1 MKQLSVTFYGFQP
14 PTQAIIEGVI
24 SQSKLKDVT
33 VCKKDDCII
42 EKMCQHPEKIFFIA
56 ISHLETLDAD
66 SRKKISKSRKAV
78 LIVWLDEVTKQ
89 AYAKAAKYHPQLILD
104 SSFRD
109 FQMAHLINALVI
121 PYLPTVAAE
130 HDIQTFSTPHEEK
143 FLAIAETS
151 GEAIIICREDGKIDF
166 WNKAAEK
173 IFGFT
178 AEETYNKSIDELIN
192 PNYNTESFYPIVQ
205 IDVLKK
211 SGYKGKI
218 VETRA
223 HTRMGKEIQIEASL
237 SSVQIAGKSALVCI
251 IRNVS
256 EKFRIMR
263 QIWKANHFLDVIVD
277 NANVMISFTKL
288 NNQVSLWNKA
298 AEIITGYTKQEVI
311 GSKNILEL
319 LFPDSTY
326 RLAVSEEIRQSLN
339 CENGEAMTLN
349 ILTRSGENKTISLN
363 AKPIRSEQ
371 GNVQGYIT
379 VAYDVTNRTL
389 KEQEVKARLQEKE
402 ILIKEIHHRVKNNL
416 QVMTSL
422 INLQTGFIENPF
434 TTLILRETQNRLRT
448 MALIQETLYH
458 SQNYTRLNFKTFLK
472 NYFNEV
478 ERSFSDLNVEFIIN
492 FDDIYFDI
500 DSSMTLGLLTN
511 EMTTNAMKHAFQNHK
526 HPCIQVDILQT
537 IQNRI
542 FYIFSDNG
550 AGLPKGIDFKNPE
563 TLGLQLIHILASQL
577 DGDIDMENKKGTKYS
592 LRIDSGK
599 IVLPAN

>member
-1 MKQLSVTFYGFQP
+1 MEQFSVTFYGFQP
-14 PTQAIIEGVI
+14 PTQAIIEGTI

-33 VCKKDDCII
+33 ICKNSECILD
-42 EKMCQHPEKIFFIA
+42 KMCQHPEKIFFVPL
-56 ISHLETLDAD
+56 SFLESLDSD
-66 SRKKISKSRKAV
+66 GRKKVSKNRKAV
-78 LIVWLDEVTKQ
+78 LIVWVDEATKQ
-89 AYAKAAKYHPQLILD
+89 VYAKAAKYHPQLILD
-104 SSFRD
+104 SSLKD
-109 FQMAHLINALVI
+109 FQMMHLINALAI
-121 PYLPTVAAE
+121 LDLPTSKAE
-130 HDIQTFSTPHEEK
+130 PDLQALSNPLEEK

-173 IFGFT
+173 IFGYT
-178 AEETYNKSIDELIN
+178 LEEAFNKSIDELIN
-192 PNYNTESFYPIVQ
+192 PNFNTESFYPIVQ
-205 IDVLKK
+205 PEILKK

-223 HTRMGKEIQIEASL
+223 LSKTGKEIQIEASL
-237 SSVQIAGKSALVCI
+237 SSVQVSGKSALVCI

-263 QIWKANHFLDVIVD
+263 QIWKANHFLDVIID

-298 AEIITGYTKQEVI
+298 SEIITGYTKQEVI
-311 GSKNILEL
+311 GSKNIYEL

-326 RLAVSEEIRQSLN
+326 RLAVAEEIRQNLN
-339 CENGEAMTLN
+339 CENGEALILN
-349 ILTRSGENKTISLN
+349 ILTKSGENKTISLN

-478 ERSFSDLNVEFIIN
+478 ERSYSELNVEFIIN

-500 DSSMTLGLLTN
+500 DSSMTMGLLTN
-511 EMTTNAMKHAFQNHK
+511 EMTTNAMKHAFHSQK
-526 HPCIQVDILQT
+526 QPIIQVDILQT

-577 DGDIDMENKKGTKYS
+577 DGDIDMENKKGTKYT

>member
-1 MKQLSVTFYGFQP
+1 MEQFSVTFYGFQP

-33 VCKKDDCII
+33 ICKSSECILD
-42 EKMCQHPEKIFFIA
+42 KMCQHPEKIFFVPL
-56 ISHLETLDAD
+56 SFLESLDSD
-66 SRKKISKSRKAV
+66 GRKKVSKNRKAV
-78 LIVWLDEVTKQ
+78 LIVWVDEATKQ
-89 AYAKAAKYHPQLILD
+89 VYSKAAKYHPQLILD
-104 SSFRD
+104 SSLKD
-109 FQMAHLINALVI
+109 FQMMHLINALAI
-121 PYLPTVAAE
+121 PDLPTSKAE
-130 HDIQTFSTPHEEK
+130 PDLQALSNPQEEK

-173 IFGFT
+173 IFEYT
-178 AEETYNKSIDELIN
+178 LEEAFNKSIDELIN
-192 PNYNTESFYPIVQ
+192 PNFNTESFYPIVQ
-205 IDVLKK
+205 PEILKK

-223 HTRMGKEIQIEASL
+223 LSKTGKEIQIEASL
-237 SSVQIAGKSALVCI
+237 SSVQVSGKSALVCI

-263 QIWKANHFLDVIVD
+263 QIWKANHFLDVIID

-298 AEIITGYTKQEVI
+298 SEIITGYTKQEVI
-311 GSKNILEL
+311 GSKNIYEL

-326 RLAVSEEIRQSLN
+326 RLAVAEEIRQNLN
-339 CENGEAMTLN
+339 CENGEALILN
-349 ILTRSGENKTISLN
+349 ILTKSGENKTISLN

-478 ERSFSDLNVEFIIN
+478 ERSYSELNVEFIIN

-500 DSSMTLGLLTN
+500 DSSMTMGLLTN
-511 EMTTNAMKHAFQNHK
+511 EMTTNAMKHAFHSQK
-526 HPCIQVDILQT
+526 QPIIQVDILQT

-577 DGDIDMENKKGTKYS
+577 DGDIDMENKKGTKYT

>member
-1 MKQLSVTFYGFQP
+1 MEQFSVTFYGFQP

-33 VCKKDDCII
+33 ICKNSECILD
-42 EKMCQHPEKIFFIA
+42 KMCQHPEKIFFVPL
-56 ISHLETLDAD
+56 SFLESLDSD
-66 SRKKISKSRKAV
+66 GRKKVSKNRKAV
-78 LIVWLDEVTKQ
+78 LIVWVDEATKQ
-89 AYAKAAKYHPQLILD
+89 VYAKAAKYHPQLILD
-104 SSFRD
+104 SSLKD
-109 FQMAHLINALVI
+109 FQMMHLINALAI
-121 PYLPTVAAE
+121 LDLPTSKAE
-130 HDIQTFSTPHEEK
+130 PDLQALSNPLEEK

-173 IFGFT
+173 IFGYT
-178 AEETYNKSIDELIN
+178 LEEAFNKSIDELIN
-192 PNYNTESFYPIVQ
+192 PNFNTESFYPIVQ
-205 IDVLKK
+205 PEILKK

-223 HTRMGKEIQIEASL
+223 LSKTGKEIQIEASL
-237 SSVQIAGKSALVCI
+237 SSVQVSGKSALVCI

-263 QIWKANHFLDVIVD
+263 QIWKANHFLDVIID

-298 AEIITGYTKQEVI
+298 SEIITGYTKQEVI
-311 GSKNILEL
+311 GSKNIYEL

-326 RLAVSEEIRQSLN
+326 RLAVAEEIRQNLN
-339 CENGEAMTLN
+339 CENGEALILN
-349 ILTRSGENKTISLN
+349 ILTKSGENKTISLN

-478 ERSFSDLNVEFIIN
+478 ERSYSELNVEFIIN

-500 DSSMTLGLLTN
+500 DSSMTMGLLTN
-511 EMTTNAMKHAFQNHK
+511 EMTTNAMKHAFHSQK
-526 HPCIQVDILQT
+526 QPIIQVDILQT

-577 DGDIDMENKKGTKYS
+577 DGDIDMENKKGTKYT